1 MISATAG
8 SLEMLILGRGLQGL
22 GAAGLMS
29 VNTALVRYT
38 YPRRQLGR
46 AIGMVSLVVSVSA
59 ASGPSIAG
67 AVLAVAS
74 WPWLFAIN
82 VPIGIVT
89 LILAMRLL
97 PYTKPSEHRFDVLSA
112 VLCALMFLCLIG
124 GITGIGHGQSALPL
138 TAEFAGAILT
148 GYLLVRRQSN
158 QAMPLLPVDLFR
170 RPIFALSVTTS
181 VCSFIAQGIAF
192 VSLPFYFH
200 DVLGASAV
208 TTGLMMTPW
217 AVMTAIMAPIA
228 GSLADRYPAG
238 ILGGIGLS
246 ILAGGFVLLALLP
259 AEPAM
264 PDVLWR
270 VAVCG
275 FGFGFFQSPNNR
287 AIVTSA
293 PRERSGGAGA
303 IQGTSRLLGQS
314 IGAALVALVFG
325 ASGGTHGATGA
336 ILVAAGF
343 AGVGVLAS
351 LSRLSNA
358 VRRPPTIGRRRI
370 PCPMGLRHASRRSD
384 GQSVSLPSMR
394 ASTGQP
400 AYSPSPPA
408 WRWAKFS
415 VNNRAENAP

>member
-1 MISATAG
+1 
-8 SLEMLILGRGLQGL
+8 
-22 GAAGLMS
+22 
-29 VNTALVRYT
+29 
-38 YPRRQLGR
+38 
-46 AIGMVSLVVSVSA
+46 
-59 ASGPSIAG
+59 
-67 AVLAVAS
+67 
-74 WPWLFAIN
+74 
-82 VPIGIVT
+82 
-89 LILAMRLL
+89 
-97 PYTKPSEHRFDVLSA
+97 
-112 VLCALMFLCLIG
+112 
-124 GITGIGHGQSALPL
+124 
-138 TAEFAGAILT
+138 
-148 GYLLVRRQSN
+148 
-158 QAMPLLPVDLFR
+158 MPLLPVDLFR

-264 PDVLWR
+264 ADVLWR

-358 VRRPPTIGRRRI
+358 VRRPP
-370 PCPMGLRHASRRSD
+370 ARSPAT
-384 GQSVSLPSMR
+384 SSLPDGAAAR
-394 ASTGQP
+394 EP
-400 AYSPSPPA
+400 A
-408 WRWAKFS
+408 
-415 VNNRAENAP
+415 E